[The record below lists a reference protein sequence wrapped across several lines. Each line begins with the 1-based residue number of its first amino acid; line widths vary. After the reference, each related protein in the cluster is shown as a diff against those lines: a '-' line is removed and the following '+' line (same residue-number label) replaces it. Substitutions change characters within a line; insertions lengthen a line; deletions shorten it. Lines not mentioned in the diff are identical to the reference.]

1 MLHDFQGKVAFVT
14 GAGSGLGL
22 ATARAFAKAG
32 AKVVLADINE
42 TSVNAAAE
50 ALQTEGSEALAV
62 RLDVSVEA
70 DVDQA
75 IRKTVETFGSVD
87 AAFNN
92 AGLQFEAAETADAL
106 GEHFDR
112 VIAVNLRG
120 MWSCMK
126 YELRQMREQGGG
138 AIVNCSSVCGLIGIP
153 GRGDYH
159 ASKHGVIGM
168 TRTAALEYAARGIR
182 INAICPGTIET
193 PLVRKILDTEPDAL
207 QGILRNQ
214 PIGRLGQP
222 DEVAEAVLWL
232 CGPGSSLVVGHALA
246 VDGGWTAQ

>member
-1 MLHDFQGKVAFVT
+1 MTHDFAGKVAFVT

-22 ATARAFAKAG
+22 AAARAFALAG
-32 AKVVLADINE
+32 AKVALTDVNE
-42 TSVNAAAE
+42 ASVSNAAADLRAE
-50 ALQTEGSEALAV
+50 GADVLALQ
-62 RLDVSVEA
+62 LDVSVEA
-70 DVDQA
+70 DVQQA
-75 IRKTVETFGSVD
+75 VRATVEKFGSLD

-92 AGLQFEAAETADAL
+92 AGLQFEAAETADAV
-106 GEHFDR
+106 GAHFDR

-126 YELRQMREQGGG
+126 YELQQMREQGSG

-153 GRGDYH
+153 GRADYH

-168 TRTAALEYAARGIR
+168 TRTAALEYASRGIR
-182 INAICPGTIET
+182 INAVCPGTIET
-193 PLVRKILDTEPDAL
+193 PLVRKILDTEPGAL
-207 QGILRNQ
+207 ESILRNQ

-222 DEVAEAVLWL
+222 EEVAEAVLWL
-232 CGPGSSLVVGHALA
+232 CGPGSRFVIGHALA